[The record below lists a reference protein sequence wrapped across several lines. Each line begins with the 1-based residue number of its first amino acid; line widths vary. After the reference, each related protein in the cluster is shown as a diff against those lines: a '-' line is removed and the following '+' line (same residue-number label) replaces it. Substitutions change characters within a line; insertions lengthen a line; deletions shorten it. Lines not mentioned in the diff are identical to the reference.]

1 MRKLLKE
8 DAMRITRMLTMFAA
22 VAVVGGCSDD
32 TTGIPS
38 NVEIF
43 QATLNGANEFPALP
57 AATTATGSA
66 TITALGNVISWQV
79 EVENISNVSIGHIHF
94 GAAGTS
100 GGVMQSLSPTAGSYT
115 TKTIIASGSAVVNDS
130 VLVHMRAGDAYV
142 NIHTSNGALPGN
154 NTPGDYPNG
163 EIRGQTRKL

>member
-1 MRKLLKE
+1 MLRKE
-8 DAMRITRMLTMFAA
+8 EVMRITRTLAMV
-22 VAVVGGCSDD
+22 VAIALVGGCSDD

-57 AATTATGSA
+57 TPTTATGSA

-79 EVENISNVSIGHIHF
+79 EVQNINNVSIGHIHF
-94 GAAGTS
+94 GAAGAS
-100 GGVMQSLSPTAGSYT
+100 GGVMVNLSPTAGSYT
-115 TKTIIASGSAVVNDS
+115 AKTIIASGSATVVDS
-130 VLVHMRAGDAYV
+130 VLVHLRAGDAYV
-142 NIHTSNGALPGN
+142 NIHTSSADPGN
-154 NTPGDYPNG
+154 NTPGDYPAG

>member
-1 MRKLLKE
+1 
-8 DAMRITRMLTMFAA
+8 MRITRTLAMVAA
-22 VAVVGGCSDD
+22 IALVGACSDD

-57 AATTATGSA
+57 TATTATGSA

-79 EVENISNVSIGHIHF
+79 EVENINNVSAGHIHF
-94 GAAGTS
+94 GAAGAS
-100 GGVMQSLSPTAGSYT
+100 GGVMVPINPTAGDYT
-115 TKTIIASGSAVVNDS
+115 SKTIIASGSATVHDS

-142 NIHTSNGALPGN
+142 NIHTSDAALPGN
-154 NTPGDYPNG
+154 NTPGDYTNG

>member
-1 MRKLLKE
+1 MRVLRAFTL
-8 DAMRITRMLTMFAA
+8 AAAA
-22 VAVVGGCSDD
+22 VATVGAIAVACSDNN

-57 AATTATGSA
+57 TATNA
-66 TITALGNVISWQV
+66 TGEATLTVIGHVLSWQV
-79 EVENISNVSIGHIHF
+79 SVQNINNVSIGHIHF

-100 GGVMQSLSPTAGSYT
+100 GGVMVNLSPTPGSYT
-115 TKTIIASGSAVVNDS
+115 TKTVIAEGSAVVVDS

-142 NIHTSNGALPGN
+142 NIHTSDAANAGN
-154 NTPGDYPNG
+154 NTPGDYPGG

>member
-1 MRKLLKE
+1 MLRKE
-8 DAMRITRMLTMFAA
+8 EVMRITRTLAMVAA
-22 VAVVGGCSDD
+22 VALVGGCSDD

-66 TITALGNVISWQV
+66 TITVLGHVISWQV
-79 EVENISNVSIGHIHF
+79 EVENINNVSAGHIHF
-94 GAAGTS
+94 GAAGAS
-100 GGVMQSLSPTAGSYT
+100 GGVMVPINPTAGDYT
-115 TKTIIASGSAVVNDS
+115 AKTIIASGSATVADS

-142 NIHTSNGALPGN
+142 NIHTSDGTLPGN

>member
-1 MRKLLKE
+1 
-8 DAMRITRMLTMFAA
+8 MRITRTLAMVAA
-22 VAVVGGCSDD
+22 VALIGACSDD

-57 AATTATGSA
+57 TATTATGFA

-79 EVENISNVSIGHIHF
+79 EVENINNVSIGHIHF
-94 GAAGTS
+94 GAAGTG
-100 GGVMQSLSPTAGSYT
+100 GGVMVNLSPTAGSYT
-115 TKTIIASGSAVVNDS
+115 AKTVIAEGSATVADS

-142 NIHTSNGALPGN
+142 NIHTSDGALAGN
-154 NTPGDYPNG
+154 NTPGDYPAG

>member
-1 MRKLLKE
+1 MRTT
-8 DAMRITRMLTMFAA
+8 RILAMFAT

-57 AATTATGSA
+57 TPTTATGFA
-66 TITALGNVISWQV
+66 TLTVLGNVLSWQV
-79 EVENISNVSIGHIHF
+79 EVENINNVSIGHIHF
-94 GAAGTS
+94 GAAGAG
-100 GGVMQSLSPTAGSYT
+100 GGVMVNLSPTAGSYT
-115 TKTIIASGSAVVNDS
+115 AKTVIAEGSAVVADS
-130 VLVHMRAGDAYV
+130 VLVHMRAGNAYV
-142 NIHTSNGALPGN
+142 NIHTSSADPGN
-154 NTPGDYPNG
+154 NTPGDYPAG

>member
-1 MRKLLKE
+1 MRTT
-8 DAMRITRMLTMFAA
+8 RILAMFAT

-57 AATTATGSA
+57 TATTATGFA
-66 TITALGNVISWQV
+66 TLTVLGNVLSWQV
-79 EVENISNVSIGHIHF
+79 EVENINNVSIGHIHF
-94 GAAGTS
+94 GAAGAG
-100 GGVMQSLSPTAGSYT
+100 GGVMVNLSPTAGSYT
-115 TKTIIASGSAVVNDS
+115 AKTVIAEGSAVVADS
-130 VLVHMRAGDAYV
+130 VLVHMRAGNAYV
-142 NIHTSNGALPGN
+142 NIHTSSADPGN
-154 NTPGDYPNG
+154 NTPGDYPAG

>member
-1 MRKLLKE
+1 
-8 DAMRITRMLTMFAA
+8 MRITRTLAMVAA
-22 VAVVGGCSDD
+22 VALIGGCSDD

-57 AATTATGSA
+57 TATTATGSA

-79 EVENISNVSIGHIHF
+79 EVENINNVSIGHIHF
-94 GAAGTS
+94 GAAGTG
-100 GGVMQSLSPTAGSYT
+100 GGVMVNLSPTAGSYT
-115 TKTIIASGSAVVNDS
+115 AKTVIAEGSAVVADS

-142 NIHTSNGALPGN
+142 NIHTSDGALPGN
-154 NTPGDYPNG
+154 DTPGDYPAG